1 MIEVWEYNAAFFW
14 LPRGIMRMFNAKA
27 VLASLMYSALPALA
41 VVPVKDA
48 AKSPEMEICS
58 SDSAAGRTRPYVSE
72 AKAVYFVNLRDGD
85 KVTSPFRIA
94 FGLVGMGIAP
104 AGVPVENT
112 GHHHL
117 LINQKLSNDM
127 LVKSIP
133 FTDRYRHFGRGETE
147 ATLELPVGRHTLRL
161 LFADANHKPYYLSS
175 KEITI
180 EVIGKNGL
188 SK

>member
-1 MIEVWEYNAAFFW
+1 
-14 LPRGIMRMFNAKA
+14 MRMFNGKA
-27 VLASLMYSALPALA
+27 VLVSLMCIAHPAHA
-41 VVPVKDA
+41 VVQGKDA
-48 AKSPEMEICS
+48 AKSPEMEICAS
-58 SDSAAGRTRPYVSE
+58 SSASDRTRPFVNE
-72 AKAVYFVNLRDGD
+72 AKAVYFVNLRNGD

-104 AGVPVENT
+104 AGVQMENT

-117 LINQKLSNDM
+117 LIDQKLSNDM

-133 FTDRYRHFGRGETE
+133 FTDKYRHFGRGETE
-147 ATLELPVGRHTLRL
+147 AMLELPVGRHTLRL

>member
-1 MIEVWEYNAAFFW
+1 MRKYIGRAVW
-14 LPRGIMRMFNAKA
+14 
-27 VLASLMYSALPALA
+27 VSLACATLPALA
-41 VVPVKDA
+41 TVPGKDA
-48 AKSPEMEICS
+48 AKSPDMEICS
-58 SDSAAGRTRPYVSE
+58 SNSAADRTRPYVNE

-104 AGVPVENT
+104 AGVQVENT

-117 LINQKLSNDM
+117 LINQRLTNDM
-127 LVKSIP
+127 LTKSIP
-133 FTDRYRHFGRGETE
+133 FTEKYRHFGRGETE
-147 ATLELPVGRHTLRL
+147 TTLELPIGKHTLRL
-161 LFADANHKPYYLSS
+161 LFADANHKPYYVSS

-180 EVIGKNGL
+180 EVVAKNGL

>member
-1 MIEVWEYNAAFFW
+1 MLNS
-14 LPRGIMRMFNAKA
+14 KA
-27 VLASLMYSALPALA
+27 ILVSLMCVTHSALA
-41 VVPVKDA
+41 VVLVRDA

-58 SDSAAGRTRPYVSE
+58 SSSASDRTRPYVNE

-104 AGVPVENT
+104 AGVQVENT

-117 LINQKLSNDM
+117 LIDQRLSNDM

-133 FTDRYRHFGRGETE
+133 FTDKYRHFGRGETE

-180 EVIGKNGL
+180 EVIGKNSL

>member
-1 MIEVWEYNAAFFW
+1 MPLFCLAT
-14 LPRGIMRMFNAKA
+14 RGIMRVLNGKA
-27 VLASLMYSALPALA
+27 VLFSMICAMLPAHA
-41 VVPVKDA
+41 TIPAKDN
-48 AKSPEMEICS
+48 AKTVDMDICS
-58 SDSAAGRTRPYVSE
+58 SNSAADRTRPYVSE

-104 AGVPVENT
+104 AGVQVENT

-127 LVKSIP
+127 LLKSIP
-133 FTDRYRHFGRGETE
+133 FTEKYRHFGRGETE
-147 ATLELPVGRHTLRL
+147 TTLELPVGKHTLRL

-180 EVIGKNGL
+180 EVVAKNGL
-188 SK
+188 SKQ